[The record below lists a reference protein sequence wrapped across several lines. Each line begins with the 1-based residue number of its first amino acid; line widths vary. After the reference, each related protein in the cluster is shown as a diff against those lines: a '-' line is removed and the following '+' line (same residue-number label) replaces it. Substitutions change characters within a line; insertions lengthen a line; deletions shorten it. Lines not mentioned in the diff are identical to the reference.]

1 MSVAHRARVLY
12 IDDDEAFLELLGGF
26 LARRGYRVAA
36 FADAAAALA
45 CLRATPHDVDVVV
58 TDYLMPGPSGLAVAR
73 DVRAIRADLP
83 VILVSESVRWDARW
97 NALDPSVTAAV
108 GKADP
113 AALERAIER
122 ACSGCADPQA

>member
-1 MSVAHRARVLY
+1 LSVAHGARVLY

-45 CLRATPHDVDVVV
+45 SLRAAPHEVDVVV

-83 VILVSESVRWDARW
+83 VILVSESVRWGAHW
-97 NALDPSVTAAV
+97 QALDPPVAAAV
-108 GKADP
+108 AKAEP
-113 AALERAIER
+113 SALERAIER
-122 ACSGCADPQA
+122 ACAGRDDPAA